1 MNDQKIL
8 DQVFVLD
15 MLNSLSFFL
24 ILMILF
30 TWIISWSLI
39 AVVIATAK
47 GRDSFSAL
55 LQGMTFGPVGVLFIL
70 IRKINPTLQDT
81 SKSTNSIVRNDTAE
95 FSGIP
100 LNTRPK
106 DELYR

>member
-1 MNDQKIL
+1 ML
-8 DQVFVLD
+8 DRVFVLD
-15 MLNSLSFFL
+15 MLNSLSFFI
-24 ILMILF
+24 ILLILF

-70 IRKINPTLQDT
+70 ILKINPKLQRT
-81 SKSTNSIVRNDTAE
+81 GKSTIATARNDTAGL
-95 FSGIP
+95 SGIP
-100 LNTRPK
+100 INTRSK

>member
-1 MNDQKIL
+1 MNNQKTV
-8 DQVFVLD
+8 DRVFVLD
-15 MLNSLSFFL
+15 MLDSLSFFI
-24 ILMILF
+24 ILLILF

-70 IRKINPTLQDT
+70 IRKINPQLQHT
-81 SKSTNSIVRNDTAE
+81 SKSTNNFARNETAG
-95 FSGIP
+95 FSGISSNAP
-100 LNTRPK
+100 PK

>member
-1 MNDQKIL
+1 MNDQETL
-8 DQVFVLD
+8 DRVFVLD
-15 MLNSLSFFL
+15 MLNSLSFFI

-70 IRKINPTLQDT
+70 IRKINPTLQNN
-81 SKSTNSIVRNDTAE
+81 SKSTNSIARNETAG
-95 FSGIP
+95 FSGNP
-100 LNTRPK
+100 SDARPK